1 MIYSYRMVDVE
12 QEPKVS
18 PLLTP
23 YPFPGISLSSYCT
36 HKHGKS
42 RFPGTVEDVFIANL
56 KG

>member
-1 MIYSYRMVDVE
+1 MADVE

-23 YPFPGISLSSYCT
+23 YPFPGISLSSDCT
-36 HKHGKS
+36 QEHGKS
-42 RFPGTVEDVFIANL
+42 RFPGTVEGDFITNL

>member
-1 MIYSYRMVDVE
+1 MIYSYWMVDVE

-36 HKHGKS
+36 HEHGKS
-42 RFPGTVEDVFIANL
+42 RFPGTVEGVFIANL